1 MELCSVG
8 FHVSLMGSVERS
20 TICSWAELREP
31 YGAGSAFFS
40 AVLET
45 SPCTVTPPKADSSQ
59 EHRPTCFRA
68 VWSQARDSLL
78 SRSKEN
84 DLNSNTHTEAM
95 QEVKGKEG
103 K

>member
-1 MELCSVG
+1 M
-8 FHVSLMGSVERS
+8 
-20 TICSWAELREP
+20 
-31 YGAGSAFFS
+31 YGAGSAIFS

-45 SPCTVTPPKADSSQ
+45 SLCTVTPPKADSSQ
-59 EHRPTCFRA
+59 EYHPTCVRA

-95 QEVKGKEG
+95 QEVKGKGG

>member
-1 MELCSVG
+1 MCV
-8 FHVSLMGSVERS
+8 
-20 TICSWAELREP
+20 
-31 YGAGSAFFS
+31 
-40 AVLET
+40 
-45 SPCTVTPPKADSSQ
+45 
-59 EHRPTCFRA
+59 RA

-84 DLNSNTHTEAM
+84 DFTSKTHTEAM